1 MAPHSLIKK
10 KWVHRAVAE
19 LGHFPSYSFCC
30 SENKEVKKKEDPS
43 WGGSKGGEGVYIA
56 AGVQTF
62 KKPYK
67 MEISSHVETEYFNSL
82 NIFRISVSSLL
93 SKRKYIY

>member
-19 LGHFPSYSFCC
+19 LGHFFPSYSFCC
-30 SENKEVKKKEDPS
+30 SENKEVKKKEDPLL
-43 WGGSKGGEGVYIA
+43 GRQLGRQGVYIA

-67 MEISSHVETEYFNSL
+67 MEILSHVETEYFN
-82 NIFRISVSSLL
+82 
-93 SKRKYIY
+93 